1 MNLCVN
7 SKVKPVTCTNK
18 FWNNAMHLNIAII
31 LFCTLD
37 AIYMADDSWID
48 EDHLQKYPYCGRMRT
63 SIPSATGS
71 ERIVNSVDATESY
84 RWVVMVTRKT
94 LQVDGSFLIDD
105 CSGSV
110 ITERFEC
117 K

>member
-1 MNLCVN
+1 
-7 SKVKPVTCTNK
+7 
-18 FWNNAMHLNIAII
+18 MHLNIALI

-84 RWVVMVTRKT
+84 RWVVMVTREN
-94 LQVDGSFLIDD
+94 LQVDGSFEKSR
-105 CSGSV
+105 CGGSI
-110 ITERFEC
+110 ITERFEF